1 MLHSL
6 TPEILLRAYAMGIF
20 PMADGPGP
28 DAIGWYDPPQRGI
41 LPLDTFHVPRSLAK
55 AARRSSLIVTLDR
68 DFEGVMR
75 ACAEPTPDRPETW
88 INETLIALY
97 TATHGQGHAHSVEVW
112 DEDRLVGGLYG
123 ISLGAAFFGESMFS
137 RVSNAS
143 KLALIR
149 LVAWLRA
156 CDYRLLDTQF
166 VNPHLLQF
174 GCREIPRAAYHR
186 LLEKALTAG
195 DRRLIAVE
203 PAG

>member
-1 MLHSL
+1 MLDRL
-6 TPEILLRAYAMGIF
+6 TPELLLRAYAMGIF

-28 DAIGWYDPPQRGI
+28 EAIGWYDPPQRGI

-55 AARRSSLIVTLDR
+55 VARRSPLTITLDR

-75 ACAEPTPDRPETW
+75 ACAEPTPERPETW

-97 TATHGQGHAHSVEVW
+97 TATHRDGHAHSVEVW
-112 DEDRLVGGLYG
+112 EEDRLVGGLYG
-123 ISLGAAFFGESMFS
+123 VSLGAAFFGESMFS

-149 LVAWLRA
+149 LVDWLRS
-156 CDYRLLDTQF
+156 CDFRLLDTQF

-186 LLEKALTAG
+186 LLEDALVAG
-195 DRRLIAVE
+195 PRHLRPID
-203 PAG
+203 P

>member
-1 MLHSL
+1 MLDRL
-6 TPEILLRAYAMGIF
+6 TPQVLLRAYSMGIF

-28 DAIGWYDPPQRGI
+28 EAIGWYDPPHRGI

-55 AARRSSLIVTLDR
+55 MARRSPLTITLDR

-97 TATHGQGHAHSVEVW
+97 TATHKGGHAHSVEVW
-112 DEDRLVGGLYG
+112 DRDRLVGGLYG
-123 ISLGAAFFGESMFS
+123 VSLGAAFFGESMFS

-143 KLALIR
+143 KLALVR
-149 LVAWLRA
+149 LVDWLRA
-156 CDYRLLDTQF
+156 CDFRLLDTQF

-174 GCREIPRAAYHR
+174 GCLEIPRAAYR
-186 LLEKALTAG
+186 
-195 DRRLIAVE
+195 RRLEEALL
-203 PAG
+203 AGPRDLKPIDP